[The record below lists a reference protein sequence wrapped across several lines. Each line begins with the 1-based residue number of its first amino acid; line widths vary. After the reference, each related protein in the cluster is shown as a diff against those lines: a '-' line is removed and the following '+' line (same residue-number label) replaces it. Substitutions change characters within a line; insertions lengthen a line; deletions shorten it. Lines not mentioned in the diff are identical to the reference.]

1 MGVSLNRGDIVFLFQ
16 VLSVSLALASAA
28 PSFYGLVFFINYII
42 MICTIKLIT
51 TTTIKYSI
59 IIFTSCVK
67 ININTII
74 ATNPRIIIICAIDI
88 MRTTCMVNV

>member
-51 TTTIKYSI
+51 TTN
-59 IIFTSCVK
+59 

-88 MRTTCMVNV
+88 IRTTCMVNV

>member
-16 VLSVSLALASAA
+16 VFSVSLALASAA

-42 MICTIKLIT
+42 MICTIKLFT
-51 TTTIKYSI
+51 TTTIKY
-59 IIFTSCVK
+59 T

-74 ATNPRIIIICAIDI
+74 ATNPMIIIICAIDI
-88 MRTTCMVNV
+88 IRTTCMVNV